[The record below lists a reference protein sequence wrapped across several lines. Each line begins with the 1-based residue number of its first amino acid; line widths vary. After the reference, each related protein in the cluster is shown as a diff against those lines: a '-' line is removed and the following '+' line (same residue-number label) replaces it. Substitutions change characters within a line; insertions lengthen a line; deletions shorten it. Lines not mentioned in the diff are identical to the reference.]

1 MIPPSLIARYR
12 CYGGDNNAAD
22 RNVLKDLSGCGN
34 DITLN
39 GFAWSGESGY
49 GSYATDLTMFY
60 PNDQSQLLDVHK
72 DYRKV
77 SFKAAEAH
85 IKLWTPLYTFAS
97 YLKTDKFLL
106 RATHDWQLRDPFSS
120 EHNVIAQG
128 NSGEMVEVLIPEDVS
143 ALNLYI
149 IGYVSA
155 GETVELYQEPYHKG
169 ALVFDGVDDYGLC
182 DTFPVLNKE
191 DGFTIIALRK
201 WIGDMQNSACLCAI
215 GTGDSDWSS
224 KHAAVLEYKE
234 HTVYYNRSFG
244 ANIHKTSDYWAD
256 GPFVYMTSKSYN
268 GELDFPTVTDT
279 VQVDPTLKLCMLYN
293 DAQKMPFALYA
304 LEVYSRDLS
313 EDEMNR
319 VKDRLMEEYLRETNC
334 LDGLEYVAEWQ
345 TYGKTNTD
353 EDRNVLKDLSG
364 NGHDI
369 TLYNFD
375 YTEQSGYNTADY
387 KGALVTDGVDDYG
400 HTVNA
405 IDDEVGTMICRL
417 VPFASQGQRYYLETK
432 GVAGTDPQRLY
443 IWNSTADTPSIAL
456 GNKDE
461 NSVIDRS
468 WPIISLTRDPVKVTK
483 DLMLS
488 SSIENGSC
496 TTMAFYHLILIRQK
510 CTVEQVECLKWL
522 MDKKYRDYI
531 KNN

>member
-39 GFAWSGESGY
+39 GFAWTEQSGY
-49 GSYATDLTMFY
+49 D
-60 PNDQSQLLDVHK
+60 
-72 DYRKV
+72 
-77 SFKAAEAH
+77 
-85 IKLWTPLYTFAS
+85 
-97 YLKTDKFLL
+97 KT
-106 RATHDWQLRDPFSS
+106 T
-120 EHNVIAQG
+120 
-128 NSGEMVEVLIPEDVS
+128 
-143 ALNLYI
+143 
-149 IGYVSA
+149 
-155 GETVELYQEPYHKG
+155 HKG

-191 DGFTIIALRK
+191 DGFTIIALRR
-201 WIGDMQNSACLCAI
+201 WIGDMQKSACLCAI

-234 HTVYYNRSFG
+234 DTVYYNRSFG
-244 ANIHKTSDYWAD
+244 ANINKTSDYWAD

-268 GELDFPTVTDT
+268 GELDFPTVTHT
-279 VQVDPTLKLCMLYN
+279 VQVDPTLKLGMLYK
-293 DAQKMPFALYA
+293 DSQKTPFALYA

-313 EDEMNR
+313 EDEINR

-353 EDRNVLKDLSG
+353 EDRDVLKDLSG
-364 NGHDI
+364 GGHDI
-369 TLYNFD
+369 TLYNLD

-400 HTVNA
+400 RTTA
-405 IDDEVGTMICRL
+405 IDDEVGTMICRA
-417 VPFASQGQRYYLETK
+417 VPLTESNPDSEFYVETNNYNAYNPD
-432 GVAGTDPQRLY
+432 GRLF
-443 IWNSTADTPSIAL
+443 WWRNKADAYVIGL
-456 GNKDE
+456 GNELK
-461 NSVIDRS
+461 NSAT
-468 WPIISLTRDPVKVTK
+468 PPYGC
-483 DLMLS
+483 LS
-488 SSIENGSC
+488 REPQAMTSMKIEIANSSGLNAA
-496 TTMAFYHLILIRQK
+496 MAFYHLILIRQK

>member
-39 GFAWSGESGY
+39 GFAWTEQSGY
-49 GSYATDLTMFY
+49 NKS
-60 PNDQSQLLDVHK
+60 
-72 DYRKV
+72 DY
-77 SFKAAEAH
+77 
-85 IKLWTPLYTFAS
+85 
-97 YLKTDKFLL
+97 
-106 RATHDWQLRDPFSS
+106 
-120 EHNVIAQG
+120 
-128 NSGEMVEVLIPEDVS
+128 
-143 ALNLYI
+143 
-149 IGYVSA
+149 
-155 GETVELYQEPYHKG
+155 KG
-169 ALVFDGVDDYGLC
+169 ALVLDGVDDYGLC

-201 WIGDMQNSACLCAI
+201 WIGDYSPNKAFLANCN
-215 GTGDSDWSS
+215 TWSS
-224 KHAAVLEYKE
+224 TPDGAFCMEVNGGRCN
-234 HTVYYNRSFG
+234 VFG
-244 ANIHKTSDYWAD
+244 TANSVASSTTF
-256 GPFVYMTSKSYN
+256 PNNFCVYMTDETYN
-268 GELDFPTVTDT
+268 GEKALTAGTQPATSTLTLGAIMTGGYPTWFS
-279 VQVDPTLKLCMLYN
+279 N
-293 DAQKMPFALYA
+293 IALYA
-304 LEVYSRDLS
+304 LEIYSRRLS
-313 EDEMNR
+313 EDEINR

-400 HTVNA
+400 RTNG
-405 IDDEVGTMICRL
+405 INDEVGTMICRA
-417 VPFASQGQRYYLETK
+417 VPLTESNPDSEFYVETENYTVYNPDGRLFWWRSK
-432 GVAGTDPQRLY
+432 TDVY
-443 IWNSTADTPSIAL
+443 SIGL
-456 GNKDE
+456 GNELK
-461 NSVIDRS
+461 NSPTPPYGCLSREPQDMTGMR
-468 WPIISLTRDPVKVTK
+468 VKIA
-483 DLMLS
+483 S
-488 SSIENGSC
+488 GSGLY
-496 TTMAFYHLILIRQK
+496 TSMAFYHLILIRQK
-510 CTVEQVECLKWL
+510 CTVDQVECLKWL

>member
-22 RNVLKDLSGCGN
+22 RNVLKDLSGCGH

-39 GFAWSGESGY
+39 GFAWTEQSGY
-49 GSYATDLTMFY
+49 D
-60 PNDQSQLLDVHK
+60 
-72 DYRKV
+72 
-77 SFKAAEAH
+77 
-85 IKLWTPLYTFAS
+85 
-97 YLKTDKFLL
+97 KT
-106 RATHDWQLRDPFSS
+106 T
-120 EHNVIAQG
+120 
-128 NSGEMVEVLIPEDVS
+128 
-143 ALNLYI
+143 
-149 IGYVSA
+149 
-155 GETVELYQEPYHKG
+155 HKG

-191 DGFTIIALRK
+191 DGFTIIALRR
-201 WIGDMQNSACLCAI
+201 WIGDMQKSACLCAI

-234 HTVYYNRSFG
+234 GTVYYNRSFG
-244 ANIHKTSDYWAD
+244 AKINKTSDYWAD

-268 GELDFPTVTDT
+268 GELDFPTTTFT
-279 VQVDPTLKLCMLYN
+279 VQVDPTLKLGMLYK
-293 DAQKMPFALYA
+293 DSQKTPFALYA

-313 EDEMNR
+313 EDEINR

-353 EDRNVLKDLSG
+353 EDRDVLKDLSG

-369 TLYNFD
+369 QLYNLD

-400 HTVNA
+400 RTTA
-405 IDDEVGTMICRL
+405 IDDEVGTMLSRL
-417 VPFASQGQRYYLETK
+417 VPLASQGQRYYLDTSDS
-432 GVAGTDPQRLY
+432 ATYDAYRLY
-443 IWNSTADTPSIAL
+443 IWNLVADTPSISQGVKGDSGYVDNVWPYLSLAREPVSL
-456 GNKDE
+456 GGRNL
-461 NSVIDRS
+461 S
-468 WPIISLTRDPVKVTK
+468 
-483 DLMLS
+483 LS
-488 SSIENGSC
+488 SGIGGYNPSS
-496 TTMAFYHLILIRQK
+496 MAFYHLILIRQK

>member
-34 DITLN
+34 NIMLKN
-39 GFAWSGESGY
+39 FAWTEQSGY
-49 GSYATDLTMFY
+49 NKS
-60 PNDQSQLLDVHK
+60 
-72 DYRKV
+72 DY
-77 SFKAAEAH
+77 
-85 IKLWTPLYTFAS
+85 
-97 YLKTDKFLL
+97 
-106 RATHDWQLRDPFSS
+106 
-120 EHNVIAQG
+120 
-128 NSGEMVEVLIPEDVS
+128 
-143 ALNLYI
+143 
-149 IGYVSA
+149 
-155 GETVELYQEPYHKG
+155 KG

-224 KHAAVLEYKE
+224 KHAAVLEDKE
-234 HTVYYNRSFG
+234 HTVYYNSSFG
-244 ANIHKTSDYWAD
+244 AKITKTSDYWAD

-268 GELDFPTVTDT
+268 GEQDFPTVTRT
-279 VQVDPTLKLCMLYN
+279 VQVDPTLKLGMLYN

-313 EDEMNR
+313 EDEINR

-375 YTEQSGYNTADY
+375 YTEQSGYNTTDY

-400 HTVNA
+400 GTTA
-405 IDDEVGTMICRL
+405 IDDEVGTMLSRL
-417 VPFASQGQRYYLETK
+417 VPFASAGQRYYLDTSSCDSNK
-432 GVAGTDPQRLY
+432 SPYRLY
-443 IWNSTADTPSIAL
+443 IWNLVADTPSISQGVKGDSGYVDNVWPYLSLVREPVSL
-456 GNKDE
+456 GGRNL
-461 NSVIDRS
+461 S
-468 WPIISLTRDPVKVTK
+468 
-483 DLMLS
+483 LS
-488 SSIENGSC
+488 SGIGGYNPSS
-496 TTMAFYHLILIRQK
+496 MAFYHLILIRQK

>member
-1 MIPPSLIARYR
+1 M
-12 CYGGDNNAAD
+12 
-22 RNVLKDLSGCGN
+22 LKDLSGCGN
-34 DITLN
+34 NITLN

-60 PNDQSQLLDVHK
+60 PNIQSQLLDVHK

-85 IKLWTPLYTFAS
+85 IKLWTPLYTFVS

-106 RATHDWQLRDPFSS
+106 RATHDWQLRDSFDS

-143 ALNLYI
+143 VLYLYI

-201 WIGDMQNSACLCAI
+201 WIGDIQNLACLCAI
-215 GTGDSDWSS
+215 GTGDSDWNS

-234 HTVYYNRSFG
+234 NETYYNRSFG
-244 ANIHKTSDYWAD
+244 AMIYKTSDYWAD

-268 GELDFPTVTDT
+268 GELDFPTATLT
-279 VQVDPTLKLCMLYN
+279 VQVDPTLKLGMLYKT
-293 DAQKMPFALYA
+293 AQRMPFALYA

-313 EDEMNR
+313 EDEINR
-319 VKDRLMEEYLRETNC
+319 VKDRLMEEYIRETNC

-353 EDRNVLKDLSG
+353 EDRDVLKDLSG
-364 NGHDI
+364 NGRDMH
-369 TLYNFD
+369 LHNFD

-387 KGALVTDGVDDYG
+387 KGALVTDGVDDYMA
-400 HTVNA
+400 TPA
-405 IDDEVGTMICRL
+405 IDDEVGTMLSRL
-417 VPFASQGQRYYLETK
+417 VPFASAGQRYYLETSNSSTYD
-432 GVAGTDPQRLY
+432 AQRLY
-443 IWNSTADTPSIAL
+443 IWNSVEGTPSIAQ

-461 NSVIDRS
+461 NGYVDNV
-468 WPIISLTRDPVKVTK
+468 WPYLSLVREPVS
-483 DLMLS
+483 LGGRYLS
-488 SSIENGSC
+488 LSITPGGGSP
-496 TTMAFYHLILIRQK
+496 TSMAFYHLILIRQK

>member
-49 GSYATDLTMFY
+49 GSYATDLTKFY
-60 PNDQSQLLDVHK
+60 PNKQSDLLDVHK

-85 IKLWTPLYTFAS
+85 IKLWTPLYTFVS

-106 RATHDWQLRDPFSS
+106 RATHDWQLRDSFGS

-128 NSGEMVEVLIPEDVS
+128 NSGETVEVLIPEDVS
-143 ALNLYI
+143 ALYVYI
-149 IGYVSA
+149 IGNISA

-169 ALVFDGVDDYGLC
+169 ALVLDGVDDYGLC

-191 DGFTIIALRK
+191 DGFTIIALRR
-201 WIGDMQNSACLCAI
+201 WIGDYSPRKAFLVNCEAWSSTPDGAFNMECNSASCTVF
-215 GTGDSDWSS
+215 GTGNSVASS
-224 KHAAVLEYKE
+224 
-234 HTVYYNRSFG
+234 TTFPNNFC
-244 ANIHKTSDYWAD
+244 
-256 GPFVYMTSKSYN
+256 VYMTDETYN
-268 GELDFPTVTDT
+268 GEKALTAGTQPATSTLTLGGIMAGGYPTWFS
-279 VQVDPTLKLCMLYN
+279 N
-293 DAQKMPFALYA
+293 IALYA
-304 LEVYSRDLS
+304 LEIYSRRLS
-313 EDEMNR
+313 EDEINR

-364 NGHDI
+364 GGHDI
-369 TLYNFD
+369 TLYNLD
-375 YTEQSGYNTADY
+375 YTEQSGYNTTDY

-400 HTVNA
+400 GTVNA

-461 NSVIDRS
+461 NSVTDRS

-488 SSIENGSC
+488 SSVENGSC

>member
-49 GSYATDLTMFY
+49 GSYAIDLTMFY
-60 PNDQSQLLDVHK
+60 PNNQSQLLDVHK

-106 RATHDWQLRDPFSS
+106 RATHDWQLRDSFGS

-143 ALNLYI
+143 ALYLYI

-201 WIGDMQNSACLCAI
+201 WIGGYTPRKAFLANCE
-215 GTGDSDWSS
+215 TWSS
-224 KHAAVLEYKE
+224 TPDGAFNMEVNGGTC
-234 HTVYYNRSFG
+234 TVFG
-244 ANIHKTSDYWAD
+244 QSVSVAYVTTFPNN
-256 GPFVYMTSKSYN
+256 FCVYMTDETYN
-268 GELDFPTVTDT
+268 GEKALTAGTQPATSTLTLGRIMSDGYPTWFS
-279 VQVDPTLKLCMLYN
+279 N
-293 DAQKMPFALYA
+293 IALYA
-304 LEVYSRDLS
+304 LEIYSRRLS
-313 EDEMNR
+313 EDEINR

-364 NGHDI
+364 GGHDI
-369 TLYNFD
+369 QLYNLD
-375 YTEQSGYNTADY
+375 YTEQSGYNTTDY

-400 HTVNA
+400 RTNG
-405 IDDEVGTMICRL
+405 INDEVGTMLSRL
-417 VPFASQGQRYYLETK
+417 VPFASAGQRYYLDTSRYDSS
-432 GVAGTDPQRLY
+432 TSPYRLY
-443 IWNSTADTPSIAL
+443 IWNSVEGTPSISQGVKDDSGYVDNVWPYLSLAREPVSL
-456 GNKDE
+456 GG
-461 NSVIDRS
+461 RYL
-468 WPIISLTRDPVKVTK
+468 SL
-483 DLMLS
+483 
-488 SSIENGSC
+488 SITPGGGSP
-496 TTMAFYHLILIRQK
+496 TSMAFYHLILIRQK